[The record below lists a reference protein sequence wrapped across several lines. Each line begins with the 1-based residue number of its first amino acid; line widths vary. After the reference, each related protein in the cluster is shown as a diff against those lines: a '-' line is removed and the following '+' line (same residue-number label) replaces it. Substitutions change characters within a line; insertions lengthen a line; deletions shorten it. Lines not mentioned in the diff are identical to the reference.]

1 MLCSMPHPLAPH
13 AFAPHALLD
22 ALMHD
27 VLAHD
32 VLPAPAPPAAH
43 ARVSSTDGTHTVS
56 LVAPGLA
63 PSDVIIEAHPDGRL
77 TIRGENKNKR
87 KIDWSIAMPQD
98 AEVDEASAEV
108 ADGLI
113 TVSMKRT
120 KASTVQIGVNTAAG
134 HEEDEEADD
143 SYTLTIVAAGFAA
156 ADLALSIED
165 GVLTVNEIKEGLK
178 KAGLIETI
186 PDLKAILED
195 PLVFPSHV
203 TDETA
208 ESIAVKQTE
217 VDHKTESKQRTDE
230 SAHNFKRELELTHE
244 ELDKALDYYDK
255 LKTQCVDTGLS
266 YEERVKAREEEV
278 QSLQEA
284 LKILNQQDLA

>member
-1 MLCSMPHPLAPH
+1 MLCSMPHPLAPHAFAPH

-27 VLAHD
+27 VLS
-32 VLPAPAPPAAH
+32 APAPPAAH

-143 SYTLTIVAAGFAA
+143 SYTLTIVAAG
-156 ADLALSIED
+156 LALSIED
-165 GVLTVNEIKEGLK
+165 GVLTVKGQSARTASRLEKHVRLPRDAEASGAHASHVNGILTVSVPK
-178 KAGLIETI
+178 KAAAAEPRRI
-186 PDLKAILED
+186 PVNVSAASNDKEEAASEKATEA
-195 PLVFPSHV
+195 VEM
-203 TDETA
+203 DE
-208 ESIAVKQTE
+208 EAVM
-217 VDHKTESKQRTDE
+217 V
-230 SAHNFKRELELTHE
+230 
-244 ELDKALDYYDK
+244 
-255 LKTQCVDTGLS
+255 
-266 YEERVKAREEEV
+266 
-278 QSLQEA
+278 
-284 LKILNQQDLA
+284 

>member
-32 VLPAPAPPAAH
+32 VLSAPAPPAAH

-165 GVLTVNEIKEGLK
+165 GVLTVKGQSARTASRLEKHVRLPRDAEASGAHASHVNGILTVSVPK
-178 KAGLIETI
+178 KAAAAEPRRI
-186 PDLKAILED
+186 PVNVSAASNDKEEAAAEKATEA
-195 PLVFPSHV
+195 VEM
-203 TDETA
+203 DE
-208 ESIAVKQTE
+208 EAVM
-217 VDHKTESKQRTDE
+217 V
-230 SAHNFKRELELTHE
+230 
-244 ELDKALDYYDK
+244 
-255 LKTQCVDTGLS
+255 
-266 YEERVKAREEEV
+266 
-278 QSLQEA
+278 
-284 LKILNQQDLA
+284 